1 MCYGLSKSLLTILFA
16 SAEAKPDIRAVCL
29 ASPIGRLESNYVR
42 LCTRKNIAETF
53 LPVVT
58 LLCFLGFHLLLE
70 KNTDGTLEL
79 MCSGINGP

>member
-1 MCYGLSKSLLTILFA
+1 MTILFA
-16 SAEAKPDIRAVCL
+16 SAEAESDIRAVCL
-29 ASPIGRLESNYVR
+29 ATPIGRLESNYVR
-42 LCTRKNIAETF
+42 LCTRKNVAETF
-53 LPVVT
+53 LPLVT